1 MSETIENADAPD
13 QKPDQIPSKRGA
25 LAGIRVLDLTSVVL
39 GPFATQT
46 LGDMGA
52 DVIKVESPDGDIMR
66 YAEPMRSA
74 GMGAVF
80 LNINRNKRS
89 VCLNLKKP
97 QARAALDKLIATA
110 DVFIHSMRPQ
120 AIERLGLGYDAVRA
134 ITPSIIYCATVGF
147 SARGPYATRP
157 AYDDIIQ
164 GMSGL
169 ADLSAQRSGGEPEFA
184 PSIICDKICGLT
196 AYGAVTT
203 ALFHRERTGDGQAI
217 EVPMF
222 ETMTAF
228 TLAEHLTG
236 HAFVPPKANLGYPR
250 CLATERRPYQTADGY
265 MAVLPYSDRHWQ
277 AFFKTAGRP
286 EMAHDPRMSNATERS
301 RHISELYGLVAE
313 IMREKTTAEWADLL
327 SAADIPSVP
336 IKALADLETDPHLT
350 ALNFFVDYMHP
361 SEGQLRTTA
370 VPVSYTESPGSPVR
384 RPPPRLGE
392 HTHEI
397 LDEVLANTGLHA
409 ADIDALFQ
417 SGAAIAATARDGQ

>member
-1 MSETIENADAPD
+1 MSETPANADRTAQMSEPTPA
-13 QKPDQIPSKRGA
+13 KNGA
-25 LAGIRVLDLTSVVL
+25 LHGIRVLDLTSVVL

-80 LNINRNKRS
+80 LNVNRNKQS
-89 VCLNLKKP
+89 ICLDLK
-97 QARAALDKLIATA
+97 QAAARAALDTLIATA

-120 AIERLGLGYDAVRA
+120 AIERLGLSYDAVRA
-134 ITPSIIYCATVGF
+134 IKPNIIYCATVGF

-169 ADLSAQRSGGEPEFA
+169 ADLSAQRSGGAPEFA

-196 AYGAVTT
+196 AYGAVMT

-228 TLAEHLTG
+228 TMAEHLSG
-236 HAFVPPKANLGYPR
+236 HVFSPPKGDMGYRR
-250 CLATERRPYQTADGY
+250 CLASERRPYQTADGY
-265 MAVLPYSDRHWQ
+265 IAVLPYSDRHWR
-277 AFFKTAGRP
+277 AFFKAAGRP
-286 EMAHDPRMSNATERS
+286 EMNDDPRMATATERS
-301 RHISELYGLVAE
+301 RHITSLYGLVAE
-313 IMREKTTAEWADLL
+313 IMLEKTTAEWTDLL
-327 SAADIPSVP
+327 QAADVPSVP
-336 IKALADLETDPHLT
+336 IKCVTDLETDPHLT

-370 VPVSYTESPGSPVR
+370 VPVSYTESPGSAVR
-384 RPPPRLGE
+384 CPPPRLGE
-392 HTHEI
+392 HTREI
-397 LDEVLANTGLHA
+397 LSQAGFGS
-409 ADIDALFQ
+409 ADIDTLFQ
-417 SGAAIAATARDGQ
+417 TGAAIGPVTQDAQR